1 LVREHGLLR
10 LVTEFVLARAI
21 DDAVEWH
28 VMGVGVPIAVNVFA
42 PSLGDL
48 GLPKRI
54 VNALVSRGLSTDAL
68 TVEVTEDLLLEDM
81 DRTRTVF
88 DRLRQN
94 GIRIAI
100 DDFGSGYSALSYLHD
115 LPIDELKLDRQFIA
129 PVLVDWRAA
138 AIVRAVI
145 DLAHVLGV
153 TTVAEG
159 IEDAASAARLREYG
173 CDVGQGFYYSPP
185 LDAPALM
192 ELLSSATRAPAE
204 ATSS

>member
-1 LVREHGLLR
+1 LVREHGLMR

-28 VMGVGVPIAVNVFA
+28 ARGVGVPIAVNVFA
-42 PSLGDL
+42 PSLSDL
-48 GLPKRI
+48 GLPRQI
-54 VNALVSRGLSTDAL
+54 VNALASRGLSTDAL
-68 TVEVTEDLLLEDM
+68 TVEVTEDLLLEDI

-88 DRLRQN
+88 ERLREN

-138 AIVRAVI
+138 AIVRAIVG
-145 DLAHVLGV
+145 LAQVLSV

-159 IEDAASAARLREYG
+159 VEDAATVARLREYG
-173 CDVGQGFYYSPP
+173 CDVAQGYYYS
-185 LDAPALM
+185 APIDSAAML
-192 ELLSSATRAPAE
+192 ELLTSTASAPAE
-204 ATSS
+204 VALS